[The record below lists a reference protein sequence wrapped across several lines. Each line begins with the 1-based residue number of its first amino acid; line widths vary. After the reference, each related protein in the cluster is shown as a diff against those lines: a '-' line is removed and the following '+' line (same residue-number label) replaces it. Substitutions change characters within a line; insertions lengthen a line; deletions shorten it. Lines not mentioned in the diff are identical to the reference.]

1 MSKKKLKRFKELESL
16 ERVIQP
22 RLEEVY
28 KTEYSLKGKWV
39 KEFFKNNN
47 PITLELGCGKGEYTV
62 NLAKRY
68 PGRNF
73 IGVDIKGA
81 RIWKGAKTADELGLT
96 NVAFIR
102 TNIELIESFFT
113 ADEVEEIWITFPD
126 PQLKKSR
133 NKKRLTSPRFL
144 NLYRNLLVDKGIIH
158 LKTDSL
164 EMHQYT
170 ARLVGHNELE
180 VIKQT
185 TDLYNSGH
193 DDDILSIKTFY
204 EQQFLAEG
212 CNITYISFI
221 LPVNKTIEDFPEDE
235 QE

>member
-16 ERVIQP
+16 DRVIQP

-28 KTEYSLKGKWV
+28 KADYPLKGKWS
-39 KEFFKNNN
+39 EMFFRNNN

-62 NLAKRY
+62 NLAELY
-68 PGRNF
+68 PERNF

-81 RIWKGAKTADELGLT
+81 RIWKGAKTAIDSELK

-102 TNIELIESFFT
+102 TNIELIDSFFAT
-113 ADEVEEIWITFPD
+113 EEVEEIWITFPD

-144 NLYRNLLVDKGIIH
+144 NLYRHILVDNGRIH
-158 LKTDSL
+158 LKTDSI

-170 ARLVGHNELE
+170 ADLVRHNVLE
-180 VIKQT
+180 VVRQT
-185 TDLYNSGH
+185 EDLYNSGIV
-193 DDDILSIKTFY
+193 DDILGIKTFY
-204 EQQFLAEG
+204 EQKFLAEG
-212 CNITYISFI
+212 CNITYILFL
-221 LPVNKTIEDFPEDE
+221 LPSSKTIMDIPEDE

>member
-1 MSKKKLKRFKELESL
+1 MD
-16 ERVIQP
+16 RVIQP

-28 KTEYSLKGKWV
+28 KTDHALKGKWAE
-39 KEFFKNNN
+39 KFFQNNN

-62 NLAKRY
+62 NLARRY
-68 PGRNF
+68 PERNF

-81 RIWKGAKTADELGLT
+81 RIWKGAKTANESELT

-102 TNIELIESFFT
+102 TSIELIESFFT
-113 ADEVEEIWITFPD
+113 VGEVEEIWITFPD

-133 NKKRLTSPRFL
+133 NKKRLTAPRFL
-144 NLYRNLLVDKGIIH
+144 NLYRNILVDKGAIH

-164 EMHQYT
+164 EMHEYT
-170 ARLVGHNELE
+170 SSLVNHNELE

-185 TDLYNSGH
+185 KDLYNSGFV
-193 DDDILSIKTFY
+193 DDILSIKTFY

-212 CNITYISFI
+212 CNITYISFL
-221 LPVNKTIEDFPEDE
+221 LPSNNTIKEIPENG
-235 QE
+235 